1 MNYLDQLQ
9 WRYATKQFDA
19 TAKIPANLW
28 DSIEDSLV
36 LTPSSFGLQP
46 WRFFVITDPQIKE
59 ALLPHSWG
67 QRQVVDCSHLVV
79 LCARD
84 GMNGSD
90 IEKFLDAS
98 VATRG
103 GSREDLGPY
112 QQLMEGF
119 ISNMNED
126 QKNAWATNQVY
137 IALGQLMATAAALEV
152 DACPM
157 EGINPQEYD
166 KTLNV
171 DGYKTVVACAMG
183 YRDNADKYATQAK
196 VRYTKDVLIEHK

>member
-1 MNYLDQLQ
+1 
-9 WRYATKQFDA
+9 
-19 TAKIPANLW
+19 
-28 DSIEDSLV
+28 
-36 LTPSSFGLQP
+36 
-46 WRFFVITDPQIKE
+46 
-59 ALLPHSWG
+59 
-67 QRQVVDCSHLVV
+67 
-79 LCARD
+79 
-84 GMNGSD
+84 
-90 IEKFLDAS
+90 
-98 VATRG
+98 
-103 GSREDLGPY
+103 
-112 QQLMEGF
+112 
-119 ISNMNED
+119 MNED

>member
-9 WRYATKQFDA
+9 WRYATKQFDT
-19 TAKIPANLW
+19 TAKIPTTLW

-46 WRFFVITDPQIKE
+46 WHFVVITDPQIME

-90 IEKFLDAS
+90 IENFLDDT

-103 GSREDLGPY
+103 GSREDLGQY

-166 KTLNV
+166 KILNV

-183 YRDNADKYATQAK
+183 YRDNADKYASQAK
-196 VRYTKDVLIEHK
+196 VRYTKDVLIKHK

>member
-1 MNYLDQLQ
+1 MNYLEQLQ

-119 ISNMNED
+119 ISNMTED